1 VDRGPILVTEQTILQ
16 GFFLF
21 LHIKLVLF
29 QTFYSVDCVYA
40 GAGQSA
46 QCLKFNPAKHLRT
59 YLLFSSPFQRDLE

>member
-1 VDRGPILVTEQTILQ
+1 MDRGPILVTEQTILQ

-29 QTFYSVDCVYA
+29 QTFYSVDCVYS

-46 QCLKFNPAKHLRT
+46 AMPKIQSSKALT
-59 YLLFSSPFQRDLE
+59 YVFAFFVSFSA